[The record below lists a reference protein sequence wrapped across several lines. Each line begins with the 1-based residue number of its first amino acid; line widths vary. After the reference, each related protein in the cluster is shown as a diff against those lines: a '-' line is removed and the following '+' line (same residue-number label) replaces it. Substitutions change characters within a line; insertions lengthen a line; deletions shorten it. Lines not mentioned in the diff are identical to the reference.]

1 MILNK
6 NNLVENILN
15 EISDNSTGQI
25 SPYDVRH
32 NLLDIID
39 SVHLLTGNQNL
50 DALNFATPE
59 TRTTKA
65 GSLTLEKLNLDGY
78 SSVDNTAFGY
88 SALKA
93 NYQGSQNTAI
103 GSFALSCNLFGED
116 NAALGFHSLA
126 GNTTGFANIGL
137 GNFTLNNNKIGNFNI
152 AIGHGAGYYVTRDT
166 NYQLFIASHPV
177 DSEYICDNPLGS
189 GLNPLIRGDLLNLKL
204 AIATNSINPYGTL
217 QIAGHTTP
225 SSDDLYN
232 LGHPSYKFRY
242 VYVSSGV
249 KFGDDT
255 SLELTEDGLSLDTNI
270 TLDGNV
276 LPSQDKTYNLGN
288 ASSTWL
294 EGHFENIYVSGEARV
309 NKYTTIESCEY
320 VNKTLFLAASG
331 SITSLD
337 GGGASGLLDYFVP
350 ENQNGHP
357 CGYLGDEELIDAGLI
372 IKSSGIGYQRD
383 YKFTFLPP
391 DDSQT
396 CQELDDEYSQAS
408 WNSNI
413 SLHLNSGTH
422 LKTDR
427 ILSYGDLNIVSPSS
441 CYGININND
450 ERIYLSRANTLYPN
464 PASSSGHL
472 AGIGNVNFLAN
483 SGESSSNYFIN
494 IAAIESGVTVGQR
507 FLTGTKKRVK
517 DSGNNNK
524 DKLSGF
530 EIKYIDDSSNNVV
543 GVLSDR
549 LIIGSYDNT
558 SSMKNGLLLM
568 KNSTDGILCLNN
580 FAPSVEDILPEAHFN
595 IRSTGNAVVRVT
607 AENVGNISSS
617 LQLLGASNCLQDGC
631 ELQYYSASGFADLSM
646 YKGSGK
652 IPFIRTY
659 ENNRIGLF
667 TGSGL
672 ANDMVTIG
680 DRVFPNAVVS
690 FHVSSGDPVTYINY
704 SKLFVKQKFQDYQA
718 NSAYLLDSS
727 GNIHDLVVN
736 KYDSYDARGLYTDL
750 NANTFGG
757 YLCPD
762 KRTDLASALHNT
774 SIGYKSLYS
783 ITNGDHNTTI
793 GSLCASGLTTGSANI
808 IIGYNVAPRLI
819 SATDNIIIG
828 NNGVGNAATGNHN
841 FIVGSS
847 SSNILLLGKSGPAN
861 SDKRLEMPSG
871 GQFSINN
878 VTNSE
883 AILFK
888 PNFIEV
894 VDRGGSTYPDNTL
907 TFRFTGS
914 SSANLLVLSHDA
926 TPMANSVAYE
936 APVTT
941 RPFAQL
947 NGDIK
952 LRGAIRFS
960 DTTSL
965 DSASFLDNISV
976 LESGMV
982 VANSGI
988 ENLNTRLDEFTVEGY
1003 VPNEIPAPANIN
1015 SPTSGNFILK
1025 DGNWNTTRTVFLS
1038 NRDTSSKVQAGAYVV
1053 AIYVNGQYRPIWVSA
1068 ATCDCCP
1075 TS

>member
-39 SVHLLTGNQNL
+39 SVHLLTGSQNL
-50 DALNFATPE
+50 NALNFATPE

-65 GSLTLEKLNLDGY
+65 GDLTLEKLSLDGY
-78 SSVDNTAFGY
+78 SSADNTAFGY

-93 NYQGSQNTAI
+93 NYQGSKNTAI
-103 GSFALSCNLFGED
+103 GSFSLSCNLFGED

-166 NYQLFIASHPV
+166 NYQLFIASHPI
-177 DSEYICDNPLGS
+177 DSDYICDNPLGS
-189 GLNPLIRGDLLNLKL
+189 GLNPLMRGDLLNLKL

-225 SSDDLYN
+225 SSNDLYD
-232 LGHPSYKFRY
+232 LGHSSYKFRH
-242 VYVSSGV
+242 VYLSSGI
-249 KFGDDT
+249 KFGQDT
-255 SLELTEDGLSLDTNI
+255 SLELTNDGLSLDNNLV
-270 TLDGNV
+270 LDGNV
-276 LPSQDKTYNLGN
+276 EPAQDQTYSLGS
-288 ASSTWL
+288 AQSTWL
-294 EGHFENIYVSGEARV
+294 AGHFENIYVSGEAKI
-309 NKYTTIESCEY
+309 NKFTTIESCEY

-337 GGGASGLLDYFVP
+337 GGGPSGLLDYFVE

-357 CGYLGDEELIDAGLI
+357 CGYLGDEDLIDAGLI
-372 IKSSGIGYQRD
+372 IKSSGVDYQRD

-396 CQELDDEYSQAS
+396 CQELDDEYAQAS

-427 ILSYGDLNIVSPSS
+427 ILSYEHLNIVTPSS
-441 CYGININND
+441 CYGINLNND
-450 ERIYLSRANTLYPN
+450 ERIYISRTDILEPN

-472 AGIGNVNFLAN
+472 AGIGNVNFLSN
-483 SGESSSNYFIN
+483 SGDIYSNYFIN
-494 IAAIESGVTVGQR
+494 IAAVESGVTVGQR

-517 DSGNNNK
+517 DPGNSNK

-543 GVLSDR
+543 GALSDR

-558 SSMKNGLLLM
+558 SFMKNGLMLM
-568 KNSTDGILCLNN
+568 KNSANGILCLNN
-580 FAPSVEDILPEAHFN
+580 FTSSVEDILPEAHFN

-607 AENVGNISSS
+607 AENAGNVSSS

-646 YKGSGK
+646 YKDSGK

-667 TGSGL
+667 TGSGT
-672 ANDMVTIG
+672 ANDMLTIG
-680 DRVFPNAVVS
+680 DRVFHNAVIS
-690 FHVSSGDPVTYINY
+690 LHVASGNPSSSINY
-704 SKLFVKQKFQDYQA
+704 GKLFIRPKIQDYQS
-718 NSAYLLDSS
+718 NSAYLVDSS
-727 GNIHDLVVN
+727 GNLHDLVVN
-736 KYDSYDARGLYTDL
+736 KYDVYDARGLYTDL

-762 KRTDLASALHNT
+762 KRTDLSSALHNT

-783 ITNGDHNTTI
+783 ITTGDQNTTI

-808 IIGYNVAPRLI
+808 IIGYNVAPRLT
-819 SATDNIIIG
+819 SSTDNIIIG
-828 NNGVGNAATGNHN
+828 NNGVGNASNGNYN
-841 FIVGSS
+841 FIVGSN
-847 SSNILLLGKSGPAN
+847 SSNILLLGKSGPTNA
-861 SDKRLEMPSG
+861 DKYLEMPSG
-871 GQFSINN
+871 GQFTINN
-878 VTNSE
+878 VANSE
-883 AILFK
+883 GILFK

-894 VDRGGSTYPDNTL
+894 IDRGGSTYPDNTL
-907 TFRFTGS
+907 SFKFSGS

-926 TPMANSVAYE
+926 NPMANSATYQ
-936 APVTT
+936 APATA

-965 DSASFLDNISV
+965 DSASFLDDISV

-1003 VPNEIPAPANIN
+1003 VPSEIPAPTNIN
-1015 SPTSGNFILK
+1015 SPTSGIFILK
-1025 DGNWNTTRTVFLS
+1025 DANWNTTDTVFLS
-1038 NRDTSSKVQAGAYVV
+1038 NRDTSSKVQTGAYVV
-1053 AIYVNGQYRPIWVSA
+1053 AIYVNGQYRPIWISA